1 MEQLDLIETAKARS
15 LLDQLLDESRLYRTG
30 VDFKALLDFVVRL
43 RNFAPFNA
51 MLLQIQKPGLTYAA
65 SALDWRERFGRTVK
79 KDARPLLILWPF
91 APVAFVYDI
100 QDTEGQAL
108 PLGVSPFVTEGR
120 FDEVRLVGFTHL
132 LAKKSIHWISI
143 DAGEGKAGSIQ
154 CVRRPPNL
162 PAEYALRVNRNHSPE
177 VKFTTL
183 LHELAH
189 LFLGHLGRD
198 AQLKIP
204 DRSSMDHAEVEL
216 EAESVAYI
224 ICHRNGLKPRS
235 ESYLSKY
242 VAPDTNSDN
251 IALYQIM
258 RAAGQIETLLGLA
271 VPTRVEKPRKKKNLD
286 FES

>member
-1 MEQLDLIETAKARS
+1 
-15 LLDQLLDESRLYRTG
+15 
-30 VDFKALLDFVVRL
+30 
-43 RNFAPFNA
+43 
-51 MLLQIQKPGLTYAA
+51 
-65 SALDWRERFGRTVK
+65 
-79 KDARPLLILWPF
+79 
-91 APVAFVYDI
+91 
-100 QDTEGQAL
+100 
-108 PLGVSPFVTEGR
+108 VTEGR

-154 CVRRPPNL
+154 CVRRTLNSA
-162 PAEYALRVNRNHSPE
+162 AEYALRVNRNHTPE

-189 LFLGHLGRD
+189 LYLGHLGRD
-198 AQLKIP
+198 THLKIP
-204 DRSSMDHAEVEL
+204 DRSSIDHAAVEL

-242 VAPDTNSDN
+242 VASDTNSDN

-258 RAAGQIETLLGLA
+258 RSAGQIETLLGLA
-271 VPTRVEKPRKKKNLD
+271 VPTRVEQPSKKKKIMTLKVK
-286 FES
+286 E